1 MSVFRVEKNRNYTTM
16 SNHHLRDMNLS
27 NKARGLLSTMLSLPE
42 NWDYTARGLSKICKD
57 GLESITTQLKELE
70 KCGYLE
76 RCQHRDAS
84 GRMQK
89 TEYTIYEVPHTVTS
103 EPDTGFPNQG
113 SRAPGKPAQINKDKR
128 ITEERNTVLHSIPCN
143 GESRIE
149 AKQIH
154 TESYRALVMENI
166 EYDRLVA
173 DKPFDRDRL
182 EEILELIVEIV
193 CSTRKTIRIAKS
205 DTSIEIVRSRFLK
218 LNADHIIFV
227 LDCLKENT
235 TKIRNMKQYLLT
247 TLYNAPVTIGNYY
260 TSLVQHDMEN
270 KRP

>member
-89 TEYTIYEVPHTVTS
+89 TEYTIYEVPLAVTS
-103 EPDTGFPNQG
+103 GPVTSFPNQG
-113 SRAPGKPAQINKDKR
+113 NRATGNPVQINKDKR
-128 ITEERNTVLHSIPCN
+128 ITEERNTVLRSIPCN
-143 GESRIE
+143 GESRSEPDQRRILSC
-149 AKQIH
+149 
-154 TESYRALVMENI
+154 SYHG
-166 EYDRLVA
+166 EYR
-173 DKPFDRDRL
+173 
-182 EEILELIVEIV
+182 
-193 CSTRKTIRIAKS
+193 IRPPCC
-205 DTSIEIVRSRFLK
+205 R
-218 LNADHIIFV
+218 
-227 LDCLKENT
+227 
-235 TKIRNMKQYLLT
+235 
-247 TLYNAPVTIGNYY
+247 
-260 TSLVQHDMEN
+260 
-270 KRP
+270 